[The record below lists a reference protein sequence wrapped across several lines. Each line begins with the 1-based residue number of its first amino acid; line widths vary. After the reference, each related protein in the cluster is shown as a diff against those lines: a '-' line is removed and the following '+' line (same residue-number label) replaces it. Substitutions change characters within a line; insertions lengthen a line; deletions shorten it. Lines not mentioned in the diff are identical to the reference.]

1 MLVSDPQI
9 AGAPVCGRL
18 RVRCSEHLDL
28 ATVIT
33 VSQALSG
40 KKLLDTLLFDTN
52 IVGIFLW
59 DFNGRVLQAN
69 DAFLRIVGYE
79 REDLVAGRMRWTDI
93 TPPDLLDRQ
102 AERIRE
108 HRTTGSLQP
117 FEKEYF
123 RKDGTRV
130 PVLIGVATLEEETRR
145 RIRARSDRAQARR
158 GRAPGARLVPRVD
171 GPGQPCHAGNE
182 RRRADDGRRPR
193 GGARDLRQRPR
204 LAALSVR
211 SRRSFLEAHHGAH
224 AAGVPGRGRPRARFA
239 YDAGKRRGGT
249 GGTCFFGRAP
259 ARWLPRAPAERR
271 NRGAFRRALG
281 HADGAPSEGRSA
293 ILVRTAPMLARAHVD
308 EGRAAPFRGGRPS
321 AHRRAGEPHR
331 LPRPSRKRSEARGGA
346 AACARG
352 LVGARLRDGP
362 RIPIRRGLP
371 DFRRAAARAA
381 AMARPLAEPHTSRGP
396 GEHRGRERPG
406 AARRSALQRR
416 IPGGAARRCRAR
428 GAQPGR
434 RHAGRV
440 RPSRSPV
447 RRDAGHHGVAAGR
460 RRLCARASSATGR
473 SSRRRTTP
481 YSWRTSATRSS
492 RSTSE
497 PARSSA
503 IRARN
508 CST

>member
-1 MLVSDPQI
+1 MLDAHLPFRDFELARPTPDGGKRYVSVS
-9 AGAPVCGRL
+9 GMPVFDEMRALRRL
-18 RVRCSEHLDL
+18 
-28 ATVIT
+28 
-33 VSQALSG
+33 
-40 KKLLDTLLFDTN
+40 
-52 IVGIFLW
+52 
-59 DFNGRVLQAN
+59 
-69 DAFLRIVGYE
+69 
-79 REDLVAGRMRWTDI
+79 
-93 TPPDLLDRQ
+93 P
-102 AERIRE
+102 
-108 HRTTGSLQP
+108 
-117 FEKEYF
+117 
-123 RKDGTRV
+123 
-130 PVLIGVATLEEETRR
+130 RR
-145 RIRARSDRAQARR
+145 RAAHHRAQARR
-158 GRAPGARLVPRVD
+158 GGAPGARLVPRVD
-171 GPGQPCHAGNE
+171 GPGQPRHAGNE

-211 SRRSFLEAHHGAH
+211 SRRSFLEARHGAH

-249 GGTCFFGRAP
+249 GGTRFFGRAP

-321 AHRRAGEPHR
+321 AHRRAGQPHR

-362 RIPIRRGLP
+362 RIPVRRGLP

-406 AARRSALQRR
+406 AARRSALRRR

-434 RHAGRV
+434 RHAGGV

-447 RRDAGHHGVAAGR
+447 RRDAGHHGAAASGGGAAGERSAFSYLR
-460 RRLCARASSATGR
+460 RPRDGRAFSCSTSSSASSTSTGRPARAWATAAK
-473 SSRRRTTP
+473 S
-481 YSWRTSATRSS
+481 
-492 RSTSE
+492 
-497 PARSSA
+497 
-503 IRARN
+503 
-508 CST
+508 